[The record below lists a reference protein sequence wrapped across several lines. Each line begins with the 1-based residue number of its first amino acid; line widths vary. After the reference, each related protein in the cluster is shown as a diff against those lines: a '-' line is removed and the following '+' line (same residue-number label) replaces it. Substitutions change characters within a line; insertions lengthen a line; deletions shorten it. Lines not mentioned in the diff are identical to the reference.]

1 MEKYN
6 SIELDNE
13 ELKREKEQA
22 ELDQEMIKD

>member
-13 ELKREKEQA
+13 ELKREKEQS
-22 ELDQEMIKD
+22 ELDQEMVKD

>member
-13 ELKREKEQA
+13 EIKREKEQS